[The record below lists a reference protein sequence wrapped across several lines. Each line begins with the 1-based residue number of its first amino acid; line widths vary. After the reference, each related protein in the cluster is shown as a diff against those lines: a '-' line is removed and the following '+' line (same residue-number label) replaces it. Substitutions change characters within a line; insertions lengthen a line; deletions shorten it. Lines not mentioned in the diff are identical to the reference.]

1 MLYEWG
7 MTILRSVARPLLAS
21 MFVYGGANALK
32 NASIMAPKAQAIAD
46 QLQKIA
52 PDLPVAI
59 TAANLV
65 RLNGAVHV
73 LAGTALAT
81 GHLPRLA
88 SLVLAGSLVPTT
100 ATGHQFWKESDP
112 GARKNQQ
119 VHFTKN
125 LSLIGGLL
133 MATLDPDPH
142 KKFIGR
148 RARDK
153 AAEAIEHLRG

>member
-7 MTILRSVARPLLAS
+7 MTILRSLARPLLAS
-21 MFVYGGANALK
+21 MFLYGGLNSIK
-32 NASIMAPKAQAIAD
+32 NASVMAPKVQPLAD

-52 PDLPVAI
+52 PDLPLPLS
-59 TAANLV
+59 AANLV

-88 SLVLAGSLVPTT
+88 SLVLAGALVPTT

-112 GARKNQQ
+112 ASRKNQQ
-119 VHFTKN
+119 VHFVKN
-125 LSLIGGLL
+125 LSIAGGLL

>member
-1 MLYEWG
+1 
-7 MTILRSVARPLLAS
+7 
-21 MFVYGGANALK
+21 MFLYGGANAIK
-32 NASIMAPKAQAIAD
+32 NASVMAPKAQPLAD
-46 QLQKIA
+46 QLRKVA
-52 PDLPVAI
+52 PDLPATV
-59 TAANLV
+59 TGANLV

-73 LAGTALAT
+73 VAGGALAT
-81 GHLPRLA
+81 GHFPRLA
-88 SLVLAGSLVPTT
+88 SLILAGSLMPTT

-112 GARKNQQ
+112 GARANQK

-148 RARDK
+148 RAKDK
-153 AAEAIEHLRG
+153 ATETIEHIRH

>member
-1 MLYEWG
+1 
-7 MTILRSVARPLLAS
+7 
-21 MFVYGGANALK
+21 MFLYGGANSLK
-32 NASIMAPKAQAIAD
+32 NASAMAPKAQPLAE

-52 PDLPVAI
+52 PNLPIPV
-59 TAANLV
+59 TGANLV

-73 LAGTALAT
+73 AAGAALAT
-81 GHLPRLA
+81 GHFPRLA

-100 ATGHQFWKESDP
+100 ATGHQFWKETDL

-133 MATLDPDPH
+133 MATLDPEPH

-148 RARDK
+148 RAKDRASETIDH
-153 AAEAIEHLRG
+153 IRN

>member
-1 MLYEWG
+1 
-7 MTILRSVARPLLAS
+7 
-21 MFVYGGANALK
+21 MFLYGGANALK
-32 NASIMAPKAQAIAD
+32 NASAMAPKVQPLAD

-52 PDLPVAI
+52 PDLPFPVTGAS
-59 TAANLV
+59 LV

-73 LAGTALAT
+73 AAGAALAT
-81 GHLPRLA
+81 GHFPRLA
-88 SLVLAGSLVPTT
+88 ALVLAGSLVPTT
-100 ATGHQFWKESDP
+100 VTGHQFWKETDP

-133 MATLDPDPH
+133 MATLDPEPH

-148 RARDK
+148 RAKDK
-153 AAEAIEHLRG
+153 ATETIDHIRG